1 MHFDRAEVAGVD
13 GEAATGAALLGYMEA
28 EEYVE
33 RVLGDEMGS
42 RELIKLCICC
52 WDYLMLHVFSGS
64 VAVWMFLSDDL
75 QHSVQGTL
83 WPPFTHS
90 NPFHPILAHLNASK
104 NRSQLAPLDS
114 APIAGATYAREPR
127 QHSVVF
133 LSLVQP
139 FFAGLPATSLV
150 ALSRRYLWVSLATL
164 LIQHDSDS

>member
-52 WDYLMLHVFSGS
+52 WNYLMLYIFSGS
-64 VAVWMFLSDDL
+64 VAVWMFLSGDL

-90 NPFHPILAHLNASK
+90 TPFHPVLAHLNASQ
-104 NRSQLAPLDS
+104 NRFQLAPLDS
-114 APIAGATYAREPR
+114 GPIAGATYAREPR
-127 QHSVVF
+127 QHSAVF
-133 LSLVQP
+133 LSLVKP
-139 FFAGLPATSLV
+139 FFTGLPATSLV